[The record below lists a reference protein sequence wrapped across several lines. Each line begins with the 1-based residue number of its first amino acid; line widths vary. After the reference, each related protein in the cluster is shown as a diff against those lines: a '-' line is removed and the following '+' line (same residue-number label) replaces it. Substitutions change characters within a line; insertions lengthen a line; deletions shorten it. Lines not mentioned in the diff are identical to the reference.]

1 MKKENKKIDL
11 IKKKLKDEI
20 FIINFLTYLAF
31 FIIFINTLLIN
42 STIAFHVLAIEI
54 LIDVLIRVFGIMR

>member
-42 STIAFHVLAIEI
+42 STIAFYVLAIEI
-54 LIDVLIRVFGIMR
+54 LIDVLNPY

>member
-42 STIAFHVLAIEI
+42 STIAFYVLAIDI

>member
-42 STIAFHVLAIEI
+42 STIAFYVLAIEI

>member
-42 STIAFHVLAIEI
+42 STIAFYLLAIEI

>member
-42 STIAFHVLAIEI
+42 STIAFYVLAIEI
-54 LIDVLIRVFGIMR
+54 LIDVLIRVFGIMS

>member
-11 IKKKLKDEI
+11 IKKKLKNEI

-42 STIAFHVLAIEI
+42 STIAFYVLAIEI

>member
-42 STIAFHVLAIEI
+42 STIAFYVLAIEI
-54 LIDVLIRVFGIMR
+54 LIDVLIRIFGIMR